1 VTRTDTETSWKDPWD
16 ESPTADGRAEPR
28 SANRVR
34 SGAQFQIKTLMIG
47 VFISAIWLTLL
58 RDVGM
63 RTMMVVIAV
72 SLGLM
77 LTLIVALLGLGWLG
91 FLVFAAVDWIVTGL
105 KRAWRW
111 EDSQDKPFGP

>member
-1 VTRTDTETSWKDPWD
+1 MTRTETETTREDPWD
-16 ESPTADGRAEPR
+16 EPTTETDHAEPQL
-28 SANRVR
+28 ADRVR

-63 RTMMVVIAV
+63 QTMMAVIAV

-77 LTLIVALLGLGWLG
+77 LTLIVSLLGLGWLG
-91 FLVFAAVDWIVTGL
+91 FLIFAAFDWMVAGL
-105 KRAWRW
+105 KRAWHGG
-111 EDSQDKPFGP
+111 DSQDKPFGP

>member
-1 VTRTDTETSWKDPWD
+1 MTQTETTRNDPWD
-16 ESPTADGRAEPR
+16 EPLSETEGAKSQ
-28 SANRVR
+28 SANWVR
-34 SGAQFQIKTLMIG
+34 SGPQFQIKTLMIG

-58 RDVGM
+58 RDIGM
-63 RTMMVVIAV
+63 RTMMAVIAV

-77 LTLIVALLGLGWLG
+77 LTLIVSLMGLGWLG
-91 FLVFAAVDWIVTGL
+91 FLIFVAFDRLVAGL